1 MSNDKNIQTFREEI
15 DSIDREI
22 LELLNRRAKAAQEI
36 GKIKNH
42 HDADFYIPS
51 REKAVLARLCKMNS
65 GPLHVDAITSVFRE
79 VISACRALETQLAV
93 AYLGPEGTY
102 HHSAAQIH
110 FGRSARFIPVERI
123 NGIFEEVERN
133 RVNYGI
139 VAIEN
144 SLEGSVGVTLDRL
157 VHSTV
162 NIVGEVY
169 LSISHNLIS
178 FSELHEIDKV
188 YSHPQ
193 GLAQCRRWLES
204 NLPKA
209 RLIDAASTSYGVCM
223 CKEDRHA
230 AAVAGALAS
239 EIFEV
244 PIQVRAIE
252 DFAGNTTRFFV
263 IGGKT
268 PEPSTDDKTS
278 MIVFVRDKVGALHS
292 MLEPFKNN
300 KVNLT
305 NIVSRPI
312 KQEAWQYMFFLECQ
326 GHYSMDILRETI
338 AEIERNSLYVKILGS
353 YPRAHSSPGE
363 SVQSSE

>member
-1 MSNDKNIQTFREEI
+1 MSTEKKLNDLRIEI
-15 DSIDREI
+15 DSIDEEI
-22 LELLNRRAKAAQEI
+22 LHLINRRAKIAQNI
-36 GKIKNH
+36 GQLKNNKEK
-42 HDADFYIPS
+42 DFYIPS
-51 REKAVLARLCKMNS
+51 REKAILGRLSASNP
-65 GPLHVDAITSVFRE
+65 GPLHSDAVTSVFRE
-79 VISACRALETQLAV
+79 VISACRALETQLTI

-110 FGRSARFIPVERI
+110 FGRSAQFIPVERI
-123 NGIFEEVERN
+123 SGIFEEVERN
-133 RVNYGI
+133 RSDYGI

-157 VHSTV
+157 VQSNL
-162 NIVGEVY
+162 NIVGEIY
-169 LSISHNLIS
+169 LPISHNLIS
-178 FSELHEIDKV
+178 FAELHDIDKV

-204 NLPKA
+204 NLSKA
-209 RLIDAASTSYGVCM
+209 RLIDAPSTSHGVRM
-223 CKEDRHA
+223 CKEDHHA
-230 AAVAGALAS
+230 AAVASALAS
-239 EIFEV
+239 EIYDV

-263 IGGKT
+263 IGGKI
-268 PEPSTDDKTS
+268 PEPSKDDKTS
-278 MIVFVRDKVGALHS
+278 MIVFVRDKVGALYS

-300 KVNLT
+300 NINLT

-326 GHYSMDILRETI
+326 GHSSSEGVRNTI
-338 AEIERNSLYVKILGS
+338 AEIERNSLYVKVLGS

-363 SVQSSE
+363 SIQLTE